1 LRSITLKLAAN
12 AVKHR
17 NIPLKQL
24 LLQML
29 HMQQGITTRL
39 WNH

>member
-1 LRSITLKLAAN
+1 VRSIALKLAAN

-17 NIPLKQL
+17 HIPLKQL

-29 HMQQGITTRL
+29 HM
-39 WNH
+39 